1 MPDMPDGKPAGAR
14 CPHLDA
20 SNLCRL
26 FGLPSRPAFCSGLRP
41 EPDMCGTDANDALV
55 RLAALEAATRPTS
68 PYCNKTHGS

>member
-41 EPDMCGTDANDALV
+41 EPEAEIQGLDLSDHGEEGYI
-55 RLAALEAATRPTS
+55 LET
-68 PYCNKTHGS
+68 KG